1 MSAGKGDTPRPVD
14 GPKYRANYERI
25 FRKEDSLSDIL
36 TKVREQFPY
45 PAWICRPCGEAH
57 GRGMPA
63 GHASTWHMDTCGVCG
78 RRAEVTEPRDFRH
91 LKKWPILPKNP

>member
-14 GPKYRANYERI
+14 GGRYRANYEVI
-25 FRKEDSLSDIL
+25 FPKEDSLSDIL

-57 GRGMPA
+57 GRGMPENHVA
-63 GHASTWHMDTCGVCG
+63 TWHEDTCGICG
-78 RRAEVTEPRDFRH
+78 RRAQVTEPRDFRH
-91 LKKWPILPKNP
+91 LKKWPIVPENH